1 MQIKKTSIW
10 IVLITNSILFA
21 LPAKGQTR
29 PEWNGYAQIRLS
41 DQFQKTAG
49 FSIRRAKLWIDGPAP
64 LIDSLFYRV
73 QGIFRYQTSGT
84 FMLQDVYAEYRLPF
98 GFIRGGQF
106 VPDFSLERAEGDA
119 YLPLVERANVVNT
132 LIPSGN
138 TYARD
143 IGAEFVVQP
152 PRSGFHIS
160 AGIYNGNGGNT
171 KSNEDMRF
179 LYTNRTTYNFHF
191 TDSFSWENGFS
202 LAYRNKSGLKFP
214 AILGKDSSFSGSD
227 FRWGVETHMVA
238 DKWEIQ
244 SEYIRAYLN
253 QRIAYGY
260 YAFADYDLTPK
271 NQIVLSIEKL
281 NVPNPDSLSQPW
293 YIAGYSHFFNG
304 QKIKIMTDA
313 GAQFVNDDVVNYSA
327 VIQFQIFFR

>member
-10 IVLITNSILFA
+10 IILITNSILFA
-21 LPAKGQTR
+21 LPAKGLTKPQ
-29 PEWNGYAQIRLS
+29 WNGYAQIRLS

-73 QGIFRYQTSGT
+73 QGIFRYQTIGT

-106 VPDFSLERAEGDA
+106 VPDFSLERAQGDA
-119 YLPLVERANVVNT
+119 YLPLIERADVVNT

-152 PRSGFHIS
+152 PRSGIHIS

-171 KSNEDMRF
+171 KSNEDRRF
-179 LYTNRTTYNFHF
+179 LYTNRTIYNIRF
-191 TDSFSWENGFS
+191 TDSFLWESGFS

-214 AILGKDSSFSGSD
+214 AILGKDSSFSGRD

-281 NVPNPDSLSQPW
+281 KVPNPDSLSQPW

-304 QKIKIMTDA
+304 QKIKVMADA
-313 GAQFVNDDVVNYSA
+313 GAQFVNDDVVNYNAA
-327 VIQFQIFFR
+327 VQFQIFFR